1 MDKKILNNIVIS
13 LIINNF
19 IVILICL
26 FIGHLIINKPVKNFY
41 QKIQQESIKDSI
53 RDNIIINQLDTLINI
68 SQ

>member
-26 FIGHLIINKPVKNFY
+26 FVGHFFIKDPVNKYYEKT
-41 QKIQQESIKDSI
+41 QQESIKDSI